1 MRVLNVFEKILKV
14 MATIALIPL
23 TILGFFEI
31 TRLLWRKELNK

>member
-31 TRLLWRKELNK
+31 TKLLWKKELKR

>member
-23 TILGFFEI
+23 TILGFFGI
-31 TRLLWRKELNK
+31 TKLLWKDELGR

>member
-31 TRLLWRKELNK
+31 TKFMWKKELKK

>member
-14 MATIALIPL
+14 MATVAWIPL

-31 TRLLWRKELNK
+31 TRLLWKKRT